1 MIDAGT
7 TWPLVT
13 HAFASVAYGRC
24 TSGSASGSICR
35 RGRDGL
41 HAFFRQS
48 PALSGGA
55 LETRSLSSAFARD
68 GFGIAAHDVGTGVVS
83 PRIVER
89 VGVDSTRV
97 VPDHRPSLE
106 QLEPCWPRGGSACSR
121 LTFDGGRRR
130 PLSLS
135 QFLGDP
141 LGLQTRLPPA
151 RLRRL
156 PPLAQLLLATFT
168 GAIRKRLLRRRWLAE
183 CPSSGITC
191 FGGYYA
197 VGGSEKKMARQ
208 SCPWIHR
215 NKGGTSLRNAL
226 SASGV
231 GAQDGSR

>member
-1 MIDAGT
+1 M
-7 TWPLVT
+7 
-13 HAFASVAYGRC
+13 
-24 TSGSASGSICR
+24 
-35 RGRDGL
+35 
-41 HAFFRQS
+41 
-48 PALSGGA
+48 
-55 LETRSLSSAFARD
+55 
-68 GFGIAAHDVGTGVVS
+68 
-83 PRIVER
+83 ER

-156 PPLAQLLLATFT
+156 TPLAQLLLATFT

-208 SCPWIHR
+208 PH
-215 NKGGTSLRNAL
+215 
-226 SASGV
+226 ASEPHTPRV
-231 GAQDGSR
+231 NSKTCHQTKSVFRTNFMENSPYLQERVTHHPTIRRIPRMTKCTAQ